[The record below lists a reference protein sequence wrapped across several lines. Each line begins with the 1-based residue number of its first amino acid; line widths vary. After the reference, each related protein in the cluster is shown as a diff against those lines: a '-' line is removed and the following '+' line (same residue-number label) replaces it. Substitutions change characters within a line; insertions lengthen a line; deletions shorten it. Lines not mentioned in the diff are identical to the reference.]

1 MNNSTRTLLK
11 SIEKR
16 SVNLWDDFNNR
27 FLSQNEGFYQR
38 LLEKVPDLSSAD
50 LKICALIKLNFSG
63 KEMAYLLGI
72 SLGSVHVARHRL
84 RKKMD
89 IRREINLSTY
99 INSI

>member
-1 MNNSTRTLLK
+1 MAL
-11 SIEKR
+11 
-16 SVNLWDDFNNR
+16 
-27 FLSQNEGFYQR
+27 NENFYDR
-38 LLEKVPDLSSAD
+38 LQQKAPDLSSAD

-63 KEMAYLLGI
+63 KEMAHLLGI

-89 IRREINLSTY
+89 LERDVNLTNF